1 MEPEISESDPTLSAN
16 KRTVLAYVDGFRTA
30 DHEAILSLLT
40 DDVVWEMPGDFT
52 VTGKEAIDREIESD
66 VFTGKPTL
74 TVIRLVEE
82 GDVVVLLGT
91 VQARFTEGGELHG
104 IFSDHFHF
112 RDGKIRRIE
121 SYQVDNR

>member
-1 MEPEISESDPTLSAN
+1 MEPELSESDPSLSAN
-16 KRTVLAYVDGFRTA
+16 KRTVLAYVDGFRTG

-40 DDVVWEMPGDFT
+40 DDVTWEMPGDFSI
-52 VTGKEAIDREIESD
+52 VGKAAFDREIENEA
-66 VFTGKPTL
+66 FTGRPTL

-91 VQARFTEGGELHG
+91 VRARFADGGELDG
-104 IFSDHFHF
+104 IFSDYFHF
-112 RDGKIRRIE
+112 RDGRIRRIE